1 MFVDLFVSPLDVDW
15 STEGDELLHHMWL
28 ILHER
33 IPITGYSY
41 QQHPPTE
48 SEPNFYFGCRPASDV
63 LTSEL
68 ALVPQ
73 RDGKIRAFVG
83 VTSPDQIP
91 SQVQPWADAI
101 IEAAGRLSAGHPE
114 HHWFAMVG
122 PTGDR
127 ARGAQVLTS
136 GGSVG
141 GMTVHPAT
149 SAYLDAKD
157 PRSFPRLS
165 GFNYDVSFPVVV
177 EGWSRGYDWS
187 TASESAAAD
196 LTTLCALLS
205 LAFGAC
211 WRLRDAPDERDEPI
225 RPPRSRFGSDAFP
238 KTDDN
243 WSREK
248 VTFPEWAVKAWEALQ
263 SQPPLGIA
271 LHAYHQGL
279 DLMEAFP
286 SYALLAFV
294 GAIEGIG
301 AMSEPLR
308 RCECCPNC
316 SIKIGSAR
324 RFRRT
329 LQLVLSRKEA
339 NELSDVYEYRSQ
351 TAHEGRLHG
360 DELSRGTGGGA
371 RVFTPRPASDAFRYQ
386 TVWKMRAAA
395 QQLLLHHLS

>member
-1 MFVDLFVSPLDVDW
+1 MFVDLFESPLDVDW
-15 STEGDELLHHMWL
+15 STEGDELIHHMWL

-33 IPITGYSY
+33 IPMTGHSY
-41 QQHPPTE
+41 LQHPPTE
-48 SEPNFYFGCRPASDV
+48 SEPYFYFGYRPASDV
-63 LTSEL
+63 LISEL

-83 VTSPDQIP
+83 VTNPDQIP
-91 SQVQPWADAI
+91 SQVQPWAEAL
-101 IEAAGRLSAGHPE
+101 IEATGRLSAGHPN
-114 HHWFAMVG
+114 HHWFAIVG
-122 PTGDR
+122 PIGDR

-149 SAYLDAKD
+149 SVYLDAKD
-157 PRSFPRLS
+157 PSPFPRLS
-165 GFNYDVSFPVVV
+165 GFTYHVSFPVVV

-196 LTTLCALLS
+196 LTRLCALLS

-225 RPPRSRFGSDAFP
+225 PAPRSRFGS
-238 KTDDN
+238 
-243 WSREK
+243 E
-248 VTFPEWAVKAWEALQ
+248 VFPEVDGNWAHEEVSFPDWADKAWDALLC
-263 SQPPLGIA
+263 QPPLGIA

-279 DLMEAFP
+279 DMMEAFP

-308 RCECCPNC
+308 RCDCCPNC
-316 SIKIGSAR
+316 SINIGSSR
-324 RFRRT
+324 RFRRA
-329 LQLVLSRKEA
+329 LRLVLSRKGA
-339 NELSDVYEYRSQ
+339 DELSDVYDYRSR

-360 DELSRGTGGGA
+360 DELSRGTSGGA
-371 RVFTPRPASDAFRYQ
+371 RVFTPWPASDTFRHQ
-386 TVWKMRAAA
+386 TVWKMRDAAGK
-395 QQLLLHHLS
+395 LLLHYLA

>member
-1 MFVDLFVSPLDVDW
+1 VF
-15 STEGDELLHHMWL
+15 
-28 ILHER
+28 
-33 IPITGYSY
+33 
-41 QQHPPTE
+41 
-48 SEPNFYFGCRPASDV
+48 
-63 LTSEL
+63 
-68 ALVPQ
+68 
-73 RDGKIRAFVG
+73 
-83 VTSPDQIP
+83 
-91 SQVQPWADAI
+91 
-101 IEAAGRLSAGHPE
+101 PE
-114 HHWFAMVG
+114 
-122 PTGDR
+122 
-127 ARGAQVLTS
+127 
-136 GGSVG
+136 
-141 GMTVHPAT
+141 
-149 SAYLDAKD
+149 
-157 PRSFPRLS
+157 
-165 GFNYDVSFPVVV
+165 
-177 EGWSRGYDWS
+177 
-187 TASESAAAD
+187 
-196 LTTLCALLS
+196 
-205 LAFGAC
+205 
-211 WRLRDAPDERDEPI
+211 
-225 RPPRSRFGSDAFP
+225 
-238 KTDDN
+238 TDDN
-243 WSREK
+243 WSREM
-248 VTFPEWAVKAWEALQ
+248 VTFPEWADKAWEALQ